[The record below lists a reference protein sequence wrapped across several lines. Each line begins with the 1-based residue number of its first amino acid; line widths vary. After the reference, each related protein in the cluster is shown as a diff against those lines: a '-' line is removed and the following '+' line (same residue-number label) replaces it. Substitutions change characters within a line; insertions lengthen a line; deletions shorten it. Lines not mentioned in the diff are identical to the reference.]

1 MSDLQQGMDC
11 PWFSSYDKGVPH
23 DIVIPEG
30 GLQNILDTAAETYGQ
45 REAIV
50 FQNTHISYRELKELA
65 EKLGRFAPAARG
77 QAGRS
82 RFHHAPESP
91 SDIHRILGCHEGRSG
106 RRHDQPSLYGIR
118 ADASDQGFRRK
129 TSHHP

>member
-65 EKLGRFAPAARG
+65 ENWPL
-77 QAGRS
+77 
-82 RFHHAPESP
+82 
-91 SDIHRILGCHEGRSG
+91 RSG
-106 RRHDQPSLYGIR
+106 GAGSGREIAFPSCSRISIRHS
-118 ADASDQGFRRK
+118 
-129 TSHHP
+129 SHSGVS

>member
-65 EKLGRFAPAARG
+65 EKLAASLRRREIGREIAFPSC
-77 QAGRS
+77 S
-82 RFHHAPESP
+82 RISLRHSSH
-91 SDIHRILGCHEGRSG
+91 SG
-106 RRHDQPSLYGIR
+106 VS
-118 ADASDQGFRRK
+118 
-129 TSHHP
+129 

>member
-1 MSDLQQGMDC
+1 MSYLQQGMDC

-30 GLQNILDTAAETYGQ
+30 GLQNILDTAAATYGQ

-65 EKLGRFAPAARG
+65 EKLAASLRRRGVRPGDRVAIMLPNRPQTFIAFWGR
-77 QAGRS
+77 
-82 RFHHAPESP
+82 
-91 SDIHRILGCHEGRSG
+91 CV
-106 RRHDQPSLYGIR
+106 
-118 ADASDQGFRRK
+118 
-129 TSHHP
+129 

>member
-65 EKLGRFAPAARG
+65 EKLAASLRRRG
-77 QAGRS
+77 VRPEIAFPSCS
-82 RFHHAPESP
+82 RISLRHSSH
-91 SDIHRILGCHEGRSG
+91 SG
-106 RRHDQPSLYGIR
+106 VS
-118 ADASDQGFRRK
+118 
-129 TSHHP
+129 